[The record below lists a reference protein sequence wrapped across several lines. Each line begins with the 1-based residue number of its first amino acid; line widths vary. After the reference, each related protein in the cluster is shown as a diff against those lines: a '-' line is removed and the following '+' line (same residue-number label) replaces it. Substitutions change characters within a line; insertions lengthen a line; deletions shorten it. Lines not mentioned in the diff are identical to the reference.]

1 MRLRRMNLGRIQSCT
16 NQVRQEDPTNLN
28 YISFLW
34 ATLVALCLEYLECQN
49 IHSNWRNIESS
60 LGSIAAVCC

>member
-34 ATLVALCLEYLECQN
+34 ATLVTLFGVLRVPEYSFKLEE
-49 IHSNWRNIESS
+49 H
-60 LGSIAAVCC
+60 